1 MATKC
6 EAFKLHMYDHCPFC
20 MRAEIAAGWLGV
32 PYERILYGY
41 GQGADPAVTDGAGY
55 EPKAGPIALT
65 GFKMLPVLEGA
76 AVPAP
81 EGMVGLPES
90 LEVVSFLVAWS
101 AKEGKAAGTI
111 APATGRGDIDAWKK
125 RFDAI
130 VGDLLKP
137 RSIKMPIKDWAD
149 PRDVA
154 YAKWKYTTKFG
165 FNYEDA
171 EKRTP
176 ELLKEM
182 AAVLK
187 DLEPLLKGK
196 TADGVPTLNAWGF
209 SMDDILVL
217 PNLRNLTCVK
227 GVEWPPLAL
236 EYVQKACGK
245 AGVKLYTEYAV

>member
-1 MATKC
+1 
-6 EAFKLHMYDHCPFC
+6 

-32 PYERILYGY
+32 PYERVLYGY
-41 GQGADPAVTDGAGY
+41 GQGADPAMAGGTGY

-65 GFKMLPVLEGA
+65 GFKMLPVIEGPG
-76 AVPAP
+76 VPVP

-90 LEVVSFLVAWS
+90 LEVVSYLVAWS
-101 AKEGKAAGTI
+101 AKEGKGAGTI
-111 APATGRGDIDAWKK
+111 APATGRGDIDEWKK
-125 RFDAI
+125 KFEKVCGA
-130 VGDLLKP
+130 LLKP
-137 RSIKMPIKDWAD
+137 RTIKMPVKDWAD

-165 FNYEDA
+165 FNYEEA
-171 EKRTP
+171 EANTP

-182 AAVLK
+182 GAILK
-187 DLEPLLKGK
+187 ELEPLLRGS
-196 TADGVPTLNAWGF
+196 ADGIPCLNAWGF

-227 GVEWPPLAL
+227 GVEWPPKVL
-236 EYVQKACGK
+236 EYVQKTCGK